1 MPYKS
6 LTGSNIRD
14 FKQWKLTAMI
24 KRIVSYAPELDFTN
38 TADSLTATQ
47 ETLYTDTNLE
57 PIKELSFR
65 TASNPS
71 SSGNWQFFIYYG
83 V

>member
-24 KRIVSYAPELDFTN
+24 KRIVSYAPELYFTN

-47 ETLYTDTNLE
+47 
-57 PIKELSFR
+57 
-65 TASNPS
+65 
-71 SSGNWQFFIYYG
+71 
-83 V
+83 